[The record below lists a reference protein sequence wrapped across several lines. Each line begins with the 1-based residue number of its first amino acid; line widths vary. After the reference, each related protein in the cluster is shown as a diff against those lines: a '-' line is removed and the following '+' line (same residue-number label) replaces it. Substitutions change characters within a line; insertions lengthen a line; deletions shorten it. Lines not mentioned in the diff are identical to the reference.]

1 MIKIMCDSGQGKT
14 KVCICIIPLNDT
26 NVEKKAR
33 YTYAEGGVL
42 GKGGQYSGINKCIMC
57 FCSPQIKE
65 HHWNLAKIFNMLK
78 IDDVFATFENVVLT
92 GDLKI
97 LNEIYELMEGNAKH
111 PCLYCTVERQQ
122 IPAGQPS
129 GNLTVEIL
137 RTASIIIIYKTHHY
151 FKIFL
156 IKFPSS
162 K

>member
-1 MIKIMCDSGQGKT
+1 
-14 KVCICIIPLNDT
+14 
-26 NVEKKAR
+26 
-33 YTYAEGGVL
+33 
-42 GKGGQYSGINKCIMC
+42 
-57 FCSPQIKE
+57 
-65 HHWNLAKIFNMLK
+65 MLK

-97 LNEIYELMEGNAKH
+97 LNEIYELMEGNAKRT
-111 PCLYCTVERQQ
+111 CLYCTVERQQ